1 MGILYKRRDNTTI
14 HNILGFEYIYETEN
28 YFIDISMRL
37 KNEDDERSEPTN
49 TIKYL
54 YIEHKTKNYE
64 LSYDCERFMTICEC
78 YDVVYVGEL
87 SFRVGGKLDF

>member
-28 YFIDISMRL
+28 YFIDAAMML
-37 KNEDDERSEPTN
+37 KNENEDDN
-49 TIKYL
+49 YIKYL
-54 YIEHKTKNYE
+54 SIEHKDEHYE

-87 SFRVGGKLDF
+87 SLRVGGKLDF

>member
-1 MGILYKRRDNTTI
+1 MDILYKRCENTRM
-14 HNILGFEYIYETEN
+14 HNILGFEYIYETKN
-28 YFIDISMRL
+28 YFIDIAMRL
-37 KNEDDERSEPTN
+37 KNEDDITSEPTN
-49 TIKYL
+49 IIRGIN
-54 YIEHKTKNYE
+54 IEHKDEHYE